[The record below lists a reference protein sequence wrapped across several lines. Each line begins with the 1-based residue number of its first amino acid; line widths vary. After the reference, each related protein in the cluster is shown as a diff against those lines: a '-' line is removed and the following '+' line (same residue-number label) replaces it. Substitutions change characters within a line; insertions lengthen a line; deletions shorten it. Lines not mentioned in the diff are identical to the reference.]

1 MSIRKDITVIVGDI
15 GGTNARFAIFD
26 GNKGTLSSIQILQC
40 SAYADFPAML
50 DDYLGRIQGSMAL
63 EKLCLAVAGPVD
75 DDLVSLTNNNISF
88 SKEAIMSRYVLDELT
103 VVNDFT
109 AQAMAVPFLKAFHCQ
124 TLRIGT
130 AYENTP
136 ILVLGPGTGLGF
148 SALVPTESGWR
159 PLETEG
165 GNVGLT
171 AHSRDEDKLVSW
183 LRERSEYLVAET
195 VLSGRGLETL
205 YTYYVETCQAIATF
219 KTAAEIGDAALA
231 GNKLAT
237 QAVFQ
242 FLDSLGSYIADSILA
257 TGARHAVYL
266 SGGIVPKLSSMI
278 PKSQF
283 YKRAGTRGIYSDYVG
298 KVPIYLITNPY
309 AGLLG
314 AGYCF
319 MSGELS
325 HRKLFLNTPS
335 AY

>member
-1 MSIRKDITVIVGDI
+1 MSTKKDITVIVGDI

-26 GNKGTLSSIQILQC
+26 GTKGTLSSLQILQC
-40 SAYADFPAML
+40 TDYADFPAML
-50 DDYLGRIQGSMAL
+50 DAYLGRIQRGTAL
-63 EKLCLAVAGPVD
+63 NRLCLAVAGPVD
-75 DDLVSLTNNNISF
+75 DDVVSLTNNNISF
-88 SKEAIMSRYVLDELT
+88 SKEAIMSRYLFDELT

-109 AQAMAVPFLKAFHCQ
+109 AQAMAVPFLKASDCE

-148 SALVPTESGWR
+148 SALVPTASGWR

-165 GNVGLT
+165 GNIGFT
-171 AHSRDEDKLVSW
+171 AHSRDEDKLVRW
-183 LRERSEYLVAET
+183 LRERSEYLIAET

-205 YTYYVETCQAIATF
+205 YAYYVETYRTIAAF
-219 KTAAEIGDAALA
+219 KTAAQIGDAALS

-237 QAVFQ
+237 QAVLQ
-242 FLDSLGSYIADSILA
+242 FLDSLGSYIADGILA

-266 SGGIVPKLSSMI
+266 SGGIVPKLSSLI

-283 YKRAGTRGIYSDYVG
+283 LTRAGTRGIYSDYVG
-298 KVPIYLITNPY
+298 KVPIYLVTDPY

-314 AGYCF
+314 AGYCVL
-319 MSGELS
+319 SGQLS
-325 HRKLFLNTPS
+325 HRKLCS
-335 AY
+335 ARTLAR